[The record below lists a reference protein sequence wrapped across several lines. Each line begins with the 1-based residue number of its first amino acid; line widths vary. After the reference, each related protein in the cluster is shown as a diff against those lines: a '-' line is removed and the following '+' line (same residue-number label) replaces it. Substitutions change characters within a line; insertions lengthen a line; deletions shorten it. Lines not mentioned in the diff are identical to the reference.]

1 MFIEFTG
8 LNDERAF
15 IVKFDCIE
23 CVYVDEDRRTVISLI
38 SGAYYFVKETYI
50 EVKNRIANATPRWA
64 Y

>member
-8 LNDERAF
+8 LNDRREF

-23 CVYVDEDRRTVISLI
+23 CVYVSETGNTVISLI
-38 SGAYYFVKETYI
+38 SGADYVVEETYI

>member
-8 LNDERAF
+8 LNDEREF

-23 CVYVDEDRRTVISLI
+23 CVYVSEEKYTVISLI
-38 SGAYYFVKETYI
+38 SVTSYAVKETYI
-50 EVKNRIANATPRWA
+50 EVKKRIANATPRWA